1 METSIHTVDLFKIP
15 DVNQRLKRRHRA
27 PAFKT
32 IFNKEFGL
40 VRNQHQFLS
49 RRINFIPRTYIV
61 RPKTC
66 YCQKQSSQDPIF
78 PSHARDQSFTRVARI
93 RRNTRRYWTRQ
104 TLPVVIIHNKNFPQG
119 TPQKLYDNP
128 HESQVHLI
136 RYSENYRK
144 L

>member
-1 METSIHTVDLFKIP
+1 MIFRLRLTRAKHLSTYSVRLSLSLHKSSHGNFDSYSRFTFKIP

-78 PSHARDQSFTRVARI
+78 PSHARDQSFTRVAR
-93 RRNTRRYWTRQ
+93 N
-104 TLPVVIIHNKNFPQG
+104 
-119 TPQKLYDNP
+119 
-128 HESQVHLI
+128 
-136 RYSENYRK
+136 
-144 L
+144 

>member
-1 METSIHTVDLFKIP
+1 MIFPRLTQAKHLSNYSVRLSLSLYKRMETSIHTVDLFKIP
-15 DVNQRLKRRHRA
+15 DVNQLLKRRHRA

-40 VRNQHQFLS
+40 VRNQHQFPS

-78 PSHARDQSFTRVARI
+78 PSHARDQSFTRVAQ
-93 RRNTRRYWTRQ
+93 NETKY
-104 TLPVVIIHNKNFPQG
+104 
-119 TPQKLYDNP
+119 QKILDAVDFASRDN
-128 HESQVHLI
+128 S
-136 RYSENYRK
+136 
-144 L
+144 